1 MSHAEQPSRAVT
13 ATAAGAPALL
23 KVVDLVCGFGGVRAV
38 NEASLEVQ
46 AGHVVG
52 LMGPNGA
59 GKSTLLGTVAG
70 AIAPS
75 SGSVIFDGEDVT
87 GLRPDQMARR
97 GLVRTFQL
105 SSEFAGLTV
114 MENLL
119 VGDFHMRGE
128 RLREVALGRG
138 SWGSDEAAGVARGRE
153 LLQRFGMEEKENEL
167 AGLLSGG
174 QKRILELLRALMSN
188 PKLLLLDEPMA
199 GVHPTVVDRIVTWLM
214 SLREQNITVVMTEHE
229 LGVIERLCDPVFVM
243 ATGRV
248 IAEGTIAEVR
258 RLPEVLDAYLVK

>member
-1 MSHAEQPSRAVT
+1 MSAPGPA
-13 ATAAGAPALL
+13 APALL
-23 KVVDLVCGFGGVRAV
+23 NVADLVCEFGGVLAV
-38 NEASLEVQ
+38 NRASLEVQ
-46 AGHVVG
+46 TGQVVG

-59 GKSTLLGTVAG
+59 GKSTLLGAVAG

-75 SGSVIFDGEDVT
+75 SGSVTFNGEDVT
-87 GLRPDQMARR
+87 RLRPDEMAQR

-128 RLREVALGRG
+128 RLREVAFGRRV
-138 SWGSDEAAGVARGRE
+138 WGSDEAAAVERGRE
-153 LLQRFGMEEKENEL
+153 LLQRFGMQAKEDEL

-174 QKRILELLRALMSN
+174 QKRILELLRALMSD

-199 GVHPTVVDRIVTWLM
+199 GVHPNVVDRIVTWLM
-214 SLREQNITVVMTEHE
+214 SLREQNITVVLTEHE
-229 LGVIERLCDPVFVM
+229 LGVLERVCDSVFVM
-243 ATGRV
+243 ANGRV
-248 IAEGTIAEVR
+248 IAEGTIANVR